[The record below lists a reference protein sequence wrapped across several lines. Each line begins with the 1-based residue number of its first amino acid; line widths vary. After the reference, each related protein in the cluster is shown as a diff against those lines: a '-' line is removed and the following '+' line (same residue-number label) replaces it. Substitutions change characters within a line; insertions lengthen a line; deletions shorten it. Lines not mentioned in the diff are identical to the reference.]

1 MQIKHYYRKE
11 VGLPSYNHITRRCLL
26 KKAAGTAVGA
36 LGFPYLV
43 TSSSL
48 GRDSGVAAGDRI
60 VMGVIGVGG
69 RGRAVMQ
76 SFLELSDAR
85 VVAVCD
91 VSKERCRLDKR
102 MVDEKY
108 NQRGCKTYHNFSE
121 LLSRPDI
128 DAVLIASP
136 VFWHVIMA
144 TEAAKQGKDM
154 YMEKPVGLSF
164 AEAKVLRQTIHRYG
178 RVFQFGTQQR
188 SGRNFRF
195 ACELALNGRIGKVRT
210 IRVGVPA
217 GEFNQKFP
225 QRPVPPDLDYQA
237 WLGPAQWSP
246 FTEAILN
253 GWTHERISLYSLG
266 FISAWGVH
274 HLDIAQWGNG
284 TELTGPTE
292 VEGTAV
298 FPDEGVLDCA
308 KSWEVNLRYPNG
320 VTVHF
325 TDNTKNMQGVRFEGQ
340 KGWVH
345 VNRQGISASPESL
358 LKETI
363 SPDEIHLPASD
374 NHSRNLLECV
384 RTRRQT
390 VAPVDVAVRSD
401 TLCQLSDIAVRLG
414 HKLKWNP
421 EKEEFIND
429 TQATRMLTRSM
440 CSPWWL

>member
-1 MQIKHYYRKE
+1 MERRLALSYYKN
-11 VGLPSYNHITRRCLL
+11 VTRRSFL
-26 KKAAGTAVGA
+26 KKAVGTAVGA
-36 LGFPYLV
+36 VGFPHLIN
-43 TSSSL
+43 SSAL
-48 GRDSGVAAGDRI
+48 GKQGGVAAGDRI

-76 SFLELSDAR
+76 SFLDLSDAR

-91 VSKERCRLDKR
+91 VNKERRQLAKR

-108 NQRGCKTYHNFSE
+108 NQKVCKTYHDFSE

-144 TEAAKQGKDM
+144 AEAAKQGKDM
-154 YMEKPVGLSF
+154 YMEKPVGMSF
-164 AEAKVLRQTIHRYG
+164 AEAGILRQTIHRYG
-178 RVFQFGTQQR
+178 RIFQFGTQQR
-188 SGRNFRF
+188 SDRNFRF
-195 ACELALNGRIGKVRT
+195 ACELARNGRLGKVHT

-217 GEFNQKFP
+217 GEFNEKFP
-225 QRPVPPDLDYQA
+225 QKPVPPVLDYQA

-246 FTEAILN
+246 FTDAILN

-292 VEGTAV
+292 VEGKAV

-308 KSWEVNLRYPNG
+308 KSWEVNLRYSNG
-320 VTVHF
+320 VTIHF
-325 TDNTKNMQGVRFEGQ
+325 TDNTKNRQGVRFEGEE
-340 KGWVH
+340 GWVH
-345 VNRQGISASPESL
+345 VNRQGINASPESL

-363 SPDEIHLPASD
+363 APDEINLPVSD
-374 NHSRNLLECV
+374 NHSKNLLDCM
-384 RTRRQT
+384 RTRQQT

-414 HKLKWNP
+414 RRLKWNS

-429 TQATRMLTRSM
+429 AQANRMLTRSM
-440 CSPWWL
+440 RSPWHL

>member
-1 MQIKHYYRKE
+1 
-11 VGLPSYNHITRRCLL
+11 
-26 KKAAGTAVGA
+26 VGA
-36 LGFPYLV
+36 LGFPSLV
-43 TSSSL
+43 SSSAL
-48 GRDSGVAAGDRI
+48 GKEGSVATGDRI

-76 SFLELSDAR
+76 SFLELSDAQ

-91 VSKERCRLDKR
+91 VNKERRQLAKR

-108 NQRGCKTYHNFSE
+108 NQRGCKTYHDFFE

-195 ACELALNGRIGKVRT
+195 ACELARNGRIGKIHT
-210 IRVGVPA
+210 IRVGVP
-217 GEFNQKFP
+217 GGDFNKKFP
-225 QRPVPPDLDYQA
+225 QKTVPQGLDYQA

-246 FTEAILN
+246 FTDAILN
-253 GWTHERISLYSLG
+253 GWTHELMSLYSLG

-292 VEGTAV
+292 VEGKAV

-308 KSWEVNLRYPNG
+308 KGWEVNLRYPNG
-320 VTVHF
+320 VTIHF
-325 TDNTKNMQGVRFEGQ
+325 TDNTKNRQGVRFEGEN
-340 KGWVH
+340 GWVH
-345 VNRQGISASPESL
+345 VNRQGIIASPESL
-358 LKETI
+358 LKETMG
-363 SPDEIHLPASD
+363 PDEIHLPVSD
-374 NHSRNLLECV
+374 NHSKNLLDCM
-384 RTRRQT
+384 RTRQQA

-414 HKLKWNP
+414 CRLRWNP
-421 EKEEFIND
+421 GKEEFIND
-429 TQATRMLTRSM
+429 TQATRMLTRPM
-440 CSPWWL
+440 RSPWHL

>member
-1 MQIKHYYRKE
+1 LLKDE
-11 VGLPSYNHITRRCLL
+11 CITRRGFL
-26 KKAAGTAVGA
+26 KKAAGNAAGA

-43 TSSSL
+43 ASSAL
-48 GRDSGVAAGDRI
+48 GKEGRVAAGDRI

-76 SFLELSDAR
+76 SFLELSDAQ

-91 VSKERCRLDKR
+91 VNKERCRLAKR

-108 NQRGCKTYHNFSE
+108 NQRGCKTYHDFSE

-144 TEAAKQGKDM
+144 AEAAKQGKDM

-164 AEAKVLRQTIHRYG
+164 AEAKILRQTIHRYG
-178 RVFQFGTQQR
+178 RIFQFGTQQR
-188 SGRNFRF
+188 SDRNFRF
-195 ACELALNGRIGKVRT
+195 ACELALNGRLGKVHT

-225 QRPVPPDLDYQA
+225 QKPVPQGLDYQA
-237 WLGPAQWSP
+237 WLGPTQWSP

-284 TELTGPTE
+284 TELTGPAE

-308 KSWEVNLRYPNG
+308 RSWEVNLRYPNG
-320 VTVHF
+320 VTIHF
-325 TDNTKNMQGVRFEGQ
+325 TDNTKNRQGVRFEGD

-345 VNRQGISASPESL
+345 VNRQGIGASPESL
-358 LKETI
+358 LKEKI
-363 SPDEIHLPASD
+363 GPDEIRLPASD
-374 NHSRNLLECV
+374 NHSRNLLDCM
-384 RTRRQT
+384 RTRHQT

-414 HKLKWNP
+414 RRLKWNP
-421 EKEEFIND
+421 EKEEFNND
-429 TQATRMLTRSM
+429 AQATRMLTRSM
-440 CSPWWL
+440 RSPWHL

>member
-1 MQIKHYYRKE
+1 MG
-11 VGLPSYNHITRRCLL
+11 V
-26 KKAAGTAVGA
+26 

-43 TSSSL
+43 SSSAL
-48 GRDSGVAAGDRI
+48 GKADSVAAGDRI

-76 SFLELSDAR
+76 SFLELSDAQ

-91 VSKERCRLDKR
+91 VNKERCQLARR

-108 NQRGCKTYHNFSE
+108 NQRGCKTYHDFSE
-121 LLSRPDI
+121 ILSRPDI

-154 YMEKPVGLSF
+154 YMEKPAGLSF
-164 AEAKVLRQTIHRYG
+164 AEAKILRQTIHRYG

-195 ACELALNGRIGKVRT
+195 ACELARNGRIGKVHT

-217 GEFNQKFP
+217 GDFNKKFP
-225 QRPVPPDLDYQA
+225 QKPVPQGLDYQA

-246 FTEAILN
+246 YTEAILN
-253 GWTHERISLYSLG
+253 GWTHELISPYSLG

-320 VTVHF
+320 VTIHF
-325 TDNTKNMQGVRFEGQ
+325 TDNTKNRQGVRFEGE

-358 LKETI
+358 LKETMG
-363 SPDEIHLPASD
+363 PDEIRLPASD
-374 NHSRNLLECV
+374 NHSKNFLDCM
-384 RTRRQT
+384 RTRQQT

-401 TLCQLSDIAVRLG
+401 MLCQLSDIAVRLG
-414 HKLKWNP
+414 RRLKWNP
-421 EKEEFIND
+421 GKEELIND

-440 CSPWWL
+440 RSPWHL

>member
-1 MQIKHYYRKE
+1 MQMQHSMEKE
-11 VGLPSYNHITRRCLL
+11 VGLLNDKYMTRRSFL
-26 KKAAGTAVGA
+26 KEAAGTAGGA
-36 LGFPYLV
+36 IGFPYLV
-43 TSSSL
+43 ASSAL
-48 GRDSGVAAGDRI
+48 GKEGSVAAGDRI

-91 VSKERCRLDKR
+91 VNEERRRLAGR

-108 NQRGCKTYHNFSE
+108 NQSGCKTYHDFSE

-178 RVFQFGTQQR
+178 RIFQFGTQQR

-195 ACELALNGRIGKVRT
+195 ACELALNSRLGKVHT

-225 QRPVPPDLDYQA
+225 QKPVPPDLDYQA

-320 VTVHF
+320 VTIHF
-325 TDNTKNMQGVRFEGQ
+325 TDNTKNMQGVRFEGD

-363 SPDEIHLPASD
+363 GPDKIHLPVSD
-374 NHSRNLLECV
+374 NHSKNLLDCV
-384 RTRRQT
+384 RTRQQT

-414 HKLKWNP
+414 RKLKWDP
-421 EKEEFIND
+421 GKEEFIND

-440 CSPWWL
+440 RSPWRL

>member
-1 MQIKHYYRKE
+1 MEKE
-11 VGLPSYNHITRRCLL
+11 VGLLNDKYMMRRSFL

-36 LGFPYLV
+36 LGFPYLIN
-43 TSSSL
+43 SSAL
-48 GRDSGVAAGDRI
+48 GKEGGVAAGDRI
-60 VMGVIGVGG
+60 AMGVIGVGG

-91 VSKERCRLDKR
+91 VNEERRRLAGR

-108 NQRGCKTYHNFSE
+108 NQRGCKTFHDFSE

-164 AEAKVLRQTIHRYG
+164 SEARILRQTIHRYG
-178 RVFQFGTQQR
+178 RIFQFGTQQR
-188 SGRNFRF
+188 SDRNFRF
-195 ACELALNGRIGKVRT
+195 ACELARNGRLGKVHT

-225 QRPVPPDLDYQA
+225 QKPVPQGLDYQA

-253 GWTHERISLYSLG
+253 GWMHERISLYSLG

-284 TELTGPTE
+284 TELTGPNE

-298 FPDEGVLDCA
+298 FPEEGVLDCA

-320 VTVHF
+320 VTIHF
-325 TDNTKNMQGVRFEGQ
+325 TDNTKNKQGVRFEGD
-340 KGWVH
+340 KGRVH

-358 LKETI
+358 LKEKI
-363 SPDEIHLPASD
+363 GPDEIHLPASD
-374 NHSRNLLECV
+374 NHSKNLLDCM

-414 HKLKWNP
+414 RKLKWNP
-421 EKEEFIND
+421 DKEEFIND
-429 TQATRMLTRSM
+429 SQANRMLTRSM
-440 CSPWWL
+440 RSPWHL

>member
-1 MQIKHYYRKE
+1 MTTTQAS
-11 VGLPSYNHITRRCLL
+11 VSRRDFLV
-26 KKAAGTAVGA
+26 KSTA
-36 LGFPYLV
+36 V
-43 TSSSL
+43 TSSLICFPYVVSAAAL
-48 GRDSGVAAGDRI
+48 GKEGHVAASERI

-69 RGRAVMQ
+69 RGRAVMG
-76 SFLELSDAR
+76 SFLQLSDAQ
-85 VVAVCD
+85 VVAICD
-91 VSKERCRLDKR
+91 VNKERCQLAQR

-108 NQRGCKTYHNFSE
+108 DQKVCKMYNHFSE
-121 LLSRPDI
+121 LLCRPDI

-164 AEAKVLRQTIHRYG
+164 AEAKILRQTIHRYG

-195 ACELALNGRIGKVRT
+195 ACELARNGRIGRIHT
-210 IRVGVPA
+210 IRVGVP
-217 GEFNQKFP
+217 GGDFNKKFP
-225 QRPVPPDLDYQA
+225 QKPIPQGLDYEA
-237 WLGPAQWSP
+237 WLGPAPWSP
-246 FTEAILN
+246 YTEAILN
-253 GWTHERISLYSLG
+253 GWTHELISLYSLG

-284 TELTGPTE
+284 TELSGPVE

-298 FPDEGVLDCA
+298 FPDEGVLDSA

-320 VTVHF
+320 VTIHF
-325 TDNTKNMQGVRFEGQ
+325 TDNTKNKQGVRFEG
-340 KGWVH
+340 KDGWVH

-363 SPDEIHLPASD
+363 GPDEIHLPVSD
-374 NHSRNLLECV
+374 NHSQNLLDCV
-384 RTRRQT
+384 RTRQQT

-401 TLCQLSDIAVRLG
+401 TLCQISDIATRTG
-414 HKLKWNP
+414 RRLKWDAVR
-421 EKEEFIND
+421 EEFVGD
-429 TQATRMLTRSM
+429 AQANRYLSLRPMR
-440 CSPWWL
+440 SPWHL

>member
-1 MQIKHYYRKE
+1 LEKGVLIVRQ
-11 VGLPSYNHITRRCLL
+11 RRISRRGFLNR
-26 KKAAGTAVGA
+26 AIGTAVGT

-43 TSSSL
+43 TSSAL
-48 GRDSGVAAGDRI
+48 GKEGGVAAGDRI

-76 SFLELSDAR
+76 SFLELSGAQ

-91 VSKERCRLDKR
+91 VNKERRQLAKR

-108 NQRGCKTYHNFSE
+108 NQRGCKTYYDFSE
-121 LLSRPDI
+121 LLSRADI

-178 RVFQFGTQQR
+178 CVFQFGTQQR
-188 SGRNFRF
+188 SDRNFRF
-195 ACELALNGRIGKVRT
+195 ACELARNGRIGRVHT
-210 IRVGVPA
+210 IRVGVP
-217 GEFNQKFP
+217 GGDFNEKFP
-225 QRPVPPDLDYQA
+225 QKSVPQGLDYQA

-284 TELTGPTE
+284 TELAGPTE

-308 KSWEVNLRYPNG
+308 KNWEVNLRYPND
-320 VTVHF
+320 VTIHF
-325 TDNTKNMQGVRFEGQ
+325 TDNTKNRQGVRFEGE

-345 VNRQGISASPESL
+345 VNRQGISTSPESL
-358 LKETI
+358 LKETMGL
-363 SPDEIHLPASD
+363 DEIHLPVSD
-374 NHSRNLLECV
+374 NHSKNLLDCI
-384 RTRRQT
+384 RTRQQT

-414 HKLKWNP
+414 RKLKWNP
-421 EKEEFIND
+421 GKEEFIND
-429 TQATRMLTRSM
+429 EQATRMLTRSM
-440 CSPWWL
+440 RSPWRL

>member
-1 MQIKHYYRKE
+1 MQIKHYYGKE
-11 VGLPSYNHITRRCLL
+11 IGLPDYNHITRRSLL
-26 KKAAGTAVGA
+26 KKAAGIAVGA

-43 TSSSL
+43 TSSAL
-48 GRDSGVAAGDRI
+48 GKEGGVAAGDRI

-91 VSKERCRLDKR
+91 VNKERCRLAKG

-108 NQRGCKTYHNFSE
+108 NQRGCKTYHDFSE

-154 YMEKPVGLSF
+154 YMEKPIGLSF
-164 AEAKVLRQTIHRYG
+164 AEAKMLRQTIHRYG

-195 ACELALNGRIGKVRT
+195 ACELALNGRIGKVHT

-284 TELTGPTE
+284 TELTGPNE

-325 TDNTKNMQGVRFEGQ
+325 TDNTKNRQGVRFEGQ

-363 SPDEIHLPASD
+363 APDETHLPASD
-374 NHSRNLLECV
+374 NHSKNLLDCV
-384 RTRRQT
+384 RTRQQT

-414 HKLKWNP
+414 RKLKWNP
-421 EKEEFIND
+421 GKEEFIND

-440 CSPWWL
+440 RSPWRL

>member
-1 MQIKHYYRKE
+1 M
-11 VGLPSYNHITRRCLL
+11 PNYNHITRRIFL
-26 KKAAGTAVGA
+26 KKAACAAVGA

-43 TSSSL
+43 TSSAL
-48 GRDSGVAAGDRI
+48 GKEGSVAAGDRI

-76 SFLELSDAR
+76 SFLELSDAQ

-91 VSKERCRLDKR
+91 VNKERCQLAKR
-102 MVDEKY
+102 MVDDKY
-108 NQRGCKTYHNFSE
+108 NKKVCKTYHDFSE
-121 LLSRPDI
+121 LLSRSDI
-128 DAVLIASP
+128 DAVLIAPP
-136 VFWHVIMA
+136 VFWHVIIA

-164 AEAKVLRQTIHRYG
+164 AEAKILRQTIHRYG
-178 RVFQFGTQQR
+178 SVFQFGTQQR

-195 ACELALNGRIGKVRT
+195 ACELALNGRIGKVKT
-210 IRVGVPA
+210 IRVGVP
-217 GEFNQKFP
+217 GGDFNEKFP
-225 QRPVPPDLDYQA
+225 QKPVPQGLDYQD

-246 FTEAILN
+246 FTDAILN
-253 GWTHERISLYSLG
+253 GWTHERISRYSLG

-308 KSWEVNLRYPNG
+308 ESWEVNLRYPNG
-320 VTVHF
+320 VTIHF
-325 TDNTKNMQGVRFEGQ
+325 TDNTKNPQGVRFEGEN
-340 KGWVH
+340 GWVH

-358 LKETI
+358 LKETMG
-363 SPDEIHLPASD
+363 PDEIRLPASD
-374 NHSRNLLECV
+374 NHSKNFLDCM
-384 RTRRQT
+384 RTRQQT

-414 HKLKWNP
+414 RKLKWNP
-421 EKEEFIND
+421 EKEGFIND
-429 TQATRMLTRSM
+429 AQASRMLTRSM
-440 CSPWWL
+440 RSPWRL

>member
-1 MQIKHYYRKE
+1 MRQSRI
-11 VGLPSYNHITRRCLL
+11 SRRVFL
-26 KKAAGTAVGA
+26 KRATGTAVGT

-43 TSSSL
+43 TSSAL
-48 GRDSGVAAGDRI
+48 GKEGRITAGDRI

-76 SFLELSDAR
+76 SFLELSDAQ

-91 VSKERCRLDKR
+91 VNEERRQLARR

-108 NQRGCKTYHNFSE
+108 NQRACKTYHDFSE

-144 TEAAKQGKDM
+144 SEAAKQGKDM

-178 RVFQFGTQQR
+178 RLFQFGTQQR

-195 ACELALNGRIGKVRT
+195 ACELARNGRIGKVHT

-225 QRPVPPDLDYQA
+225 QKPVPQGLDYQA

-325 TDNTKNMQGVRFEGQ
+325 TDNTKNGQGVRFEGE

-363 SPDEIHLPASD
+363 GPDEIHLPASD
-374 NHSRNLLECV
+374 NHSKNLLDCM
-384 RTRRQT
+384 RTRQQT

-414 HKLKWNP
+414 RKLKWNP
-421 EKEEFIND
+421 DKEEFIND
-429 TQATRMLTRSM
+429 AQATRMLTRSM
-440 CSPWWL
+440 RSPWHL

>member
-1 MQIKHYYRKE
+1 
-11 VGLPSYNHITRRCLL
+11 
-26 KKAAGTAVGA
+26 
-36 LGFPYLV
+36 
-43 TSSSL
+43 
-48 GRDSGVAAGDRI
+48 
-60 VMGVIGVGG
+60 MGVIGVGG

-76 SFLELSDAR
+76 SFLELSDAQ

-91 VSKERCRLDKR
+91 VNKERCQLAKR
-102 MVDEKY
+102 MVDDKY
-108 NQRGCKTYHNFSE
+108 NKKVCKTYHDYSK

-195 ACELALNGRIGKVRT
+195 ACELARNGRIGKVPT
-210 IRVGVPA
+210 IRVGVP
-217 GEFNQKFP
+217 GGDFNKKFP
-225 QRPVPPDLDYQA
+225 QKPVPQGLDYQA

-246 FTEAILN
+246 FTDAILN
-253 GWTHERISLYSLG
+253 GWTHELISRYSL
-266 FISAWGVH
+266 GVH

-308 KSWEVNLRYPNG
+308 KNWNVNLRYPNG
-320 VTVHF
+320 VTIHF
-325 TDNTKNMQGVRFEGQ
+325 TDNTKNRQGVRFEGE

-358 LKETI
+358 LKETMG
-363 SPDEIHLPASD
+363 PDEIHLPASD
-374 NHSRNLLECV
+374 NHSKNLLDCM
-384 RTRRQT
+384 RTRQQT
-390 VAPVDVAVRSD
+390 VAPVDVAIRSD

-414 HKLKWNP
+414 RKLKWNP

-429 TQATRMLTRSM
+429 ARATRMLTRPM
-440 CSPWWL
+440 RSPWHL

>member
-1 MQIKHYYRKE
+1 
-11 VGLPSYNHITRRCLL
+11 
-26 KKAAGTAVGA
+26 
-36 LGFPYLV
+36 
-43 TSSSL
+43 
-48 GRDSGVAAGDRI
+48 
-60 VMGVIGVGG
+60 MGVIGVGG

-76 SFLELSDAR
+76 SFLELSDAQ

-91 VSKERCRLDKR
+91 VNKESRQLAKR

-108 NQRGCKTYHNFSE
+108 NQRGCKTYHDFSE

-195 ACELALNGRIGKVRT
+195 ACELARNGRIGKVKT
-210 IRVGVPA
+210 IRVGVP
-217 GEFNQKFP
+217 GGDFNKKFP
-225 QRPVPPDLDYQA
+225 RKPVPQGLDYQA

-246 FTEAILN
+246 FTDAILN
-253 GWTHERISLYSLG
+253 GWTHELMSRYSLG

-308 KSWEVNLRYPNG
+308 KSWDVNLRYPNG
-320 VTVHF
+320 VPIHF
-325 TDNTKNMQGVRFEGQ
+325 TDNTKNPQGVRFEGED
-340 KGWVH
+340 GWVH
-345 VNRQGISASPESL
+345 VNRHQISASPESL
-358 LKETI
+358 LKETMG
-363 SPDEIHLPASD
+363 PDEIHLPASD
-374 NHSRNLLECV
+374 NHSKNLLDCM
-384 RTRRQT
+384 RTRQQT

-414 HKLKWNP
+414 RKLKWNP

-429 TQATRMLTRSM
+429 AQATRMLTRSM
-440 CSPWWL
+440 RSPWRL

>member
-1 MQIKHYYRKE
+1 MKRDNEI
-11 VGLPSYNHITRRCLL
+11 SRRGFL
-26 KKAAGTAVGA
+26 KKTAGAAVGA

-43 TSSSL
+43 SSSAL
-48 GRDSGVAAGDRI
+48 GKAGSVAAGERI

-76 SFLELSDAR
+76 GFLGLPDAQ

-91 VSKERCRLDKR
+91 VNKERRQLAQR
-102 MVDEKY
+102 IVNEKY
-108 NQRGCKTYHNFSE
+108 NQRVCKTYNDFSE

-144 TEAAKQGKDM
+144 TEAAKQGKDI

-164 AEAKVLRQTIHRYG
+164 AEAKILRQTIHRYG

-195 ACELALNGRIGKVRT
+195 ACELVRNGRIGKIHT
-210 IRVGVPA
+210 IRVGVPS
-217 GEFNQKFP
+217 GEFNKKFP
-225 QRPVPPDLDYQA
+225 RRPVAEGLDYET
-237 WLGPAQWSP
+237 WLGPAPWSP
-246 FTEAILN
+246 YTEAILN

-292 VEGTAV
+292 VEGKAV

-308 KSWEVNLRYPNG
+308 KSWEVNLKYPDG
-320 VTVHF
+320 VTIHF
-325 TDNTKNMQGVRFEGQ
+325 TDNTKNKQGVRFEGED
-340 KGWVH
+340 GWVH
-345 VNRQGISASPESL
+345 VNRQGLNASPESL

-363 SPDEIHLPASD
+363 GPDEIHLPVSD
-374 NHSRNLLECV
+374 NHSKNLLDCV
-384 RTRRQT
+384 RTRQQT
-390 VAPVDVAVRSD
+390 VAPLDVAVRSD
-401 TLCQLSDIAVRLG
+401 TLCQLSDIATRTGRKLRWDPVR
-414 HKLKWNP
+414 
-421 EKEEFIND
+421 EEFVDD
-429 TQATRMLTRSM
+429 TQANRHLSLRPMR
-440 CSPWWL
+440 SPWHL

>member
-1 MQIKHYYRKE
+1 MRQCRI
-11 VGLPSYNHITRRCLL
+11 SRREFL
-26 KKAAGTAVGA
+26 KQATSTAVGA

-43 TSSSL
+43 SSSAL
-48 GRDSGVAAGDRI
+48 GKVGRVAAGDRI

-76 SFLELSDAR
+76 SFLELSDAQ

-91 VSKERCRLDKR
+91 VNKERYKLARR

-108 NQRGCKTYHNFSE
+108 NKKVCKTYHDFSE

-164 AEAKVLRQTIHRYG
+164 AEAKILRQTIHRYG

-195 ACELALNGRIGKVRT
+195 ACELALNGRIGKVHT
-210 IRVGVPA
+210 IMVGVPA
-217 GEFNQKFP
+217 GDFNTRFP
-225 QRPVPPDLDYQA
+225 QKPVPQGLDYQA

-253 GWTHERISLYSLG
+253 GWTHELISLYSLG

-292 VEGTAV
+292 IEGKAV

-308 KSWEVNLRYPNG
+308 KSWQVNLRYPNG
-320 VTVHF
+320 VTIHF
-325 TDNTKNMQGVRFEGQ
+325 TDNTKNRQGVRFEGEN
-340 KGWVH
+340 GWVH
-345 VNRQGISASPESL
+345 VNRQGISASPASL
-358 LKETI
+358 LKETMG
-363 SPDEIHLPASD
+363 PDEIHLPVSD
-374 NHSRNLLECV
+374 NHSKNLLDCM
-384 RTRRQT
+384 RTRQQT

-414 HKLKWNP
+414 RRLKWNP
-421 EKEEFIND
+421 GKEEFID
-429 TQATRMLTRSM
+429 DAQASRMLTRPM
-440 CSPWWL
+440 RSPWRL